1 MDKHEIIKHLDSMS
15 DDEFFRVVPY
25 AKHAISA
32 YKLYRKWRIS
42 LFLKSIDFASDSLP
56 QKDKA
61 KFEKY
66 ISGQVGRELLAEYSD
81 SVLSTSSKIA
91 IAALGILYADVNN
104 DIYTDDFKRIACR
117 SLQGVTDGLMEA
129 FILLCELEFKSE
141 AGPYPLCKLNEDEF
155 QANTALKER
164 IETAED
170 AFACIAELIRRGMF
184 LPDHIPSRVAGGKW
198 FINFGVTEISLE
210 IKKLLLKAKTF
221 IET

>member
-1 MDKHEIIKHLDSMS
+1 MDKNEIIKHLDSIS
-15 DDEFFRVVPY
+15 DDDFFKVVPY

-42 LFLKSIDFASDSLP
+42 LFLKSIDFASHSLP

-66 ISGQVGRELLAEYSD
+66 ISGEVGRELLAEYSD

-141 AGPYPLCKLNEDEF
+141 TGPYPLCAIDEDELES
-155 QANTALKER
+155 NTALKER

-170 AFACIAELIRRGMF
+170 AFACIGELIRRGMF
-184 LPDHIPSRVAGGKW
+184 LPDHIPSRVAGNKW